1 MSTQSFPKRHP
12 PVLTLL
18 LLTLMLVGASV
29 NVPRPQTNPV
39 AQTDLRSIDSL
50 LKVFY
55 ESLSFPEGKS
65 PDWDRFRNLF
75 ASATS
80 PCIRI
85 AGDSVMQM
93 DRESFIAF
101 FGGRIKQGTLRSFEE
116 KEIGRTGEYYGGLAQ
131 VFSTYEKKMNLADQA
146 KPIRGINSFQ
156 LFFKSNRW
164 WIASVTWQ
172 DESPDKPIPKKY
184 LGQH

>member
-1 MSTQSFPKRHP
+1 MPTQSFPKYQ
-12 PVLTLL
+12 LAILILL
-18 LLTLMLVGASV
+18 LSALMLAGASV
-29 NVPRPQTNPV
+29 SVPQSQANPS
-39 AQTDLRSIDSL
+39 AQTDLHSIDSL

-75 ASATS
+75 ASATG

-101 FGGRIKQGTLRSFEE
+101 FSGRIKQGTLKSFKEE
-116 KEIGRTGEYYGGLAQ
+116 EIARTGEYYGSLAQ
-131 VFSTYEKKMNLADQA
+131 VFSTYVKQMNLAAGA

-156 LFFKSNRW
+156 LVFKKDRW

-172 DESPDKPIPKKY
+172 DESPDKPIPEKY
-184 LGQH
+184 LGRH

>member
-1 MSTQSFPKRHP
+1 MSTQSFPKHHL
-12 PVLTLL
+12 PVLNLFFM
-18 LLTLMLVGASV
+18 TLMLVVTTA
-29 NVPRPQTNPV
+29 NVARTQTNP
-39 AQTDLRSIDSL
+39 RSIDSL

-75 ASATS
+75 TSATS

-85 AGDSVMQM
+85 TGDSVMQM
-93 DRESFIAF
+93 DREGFIAF
-101 FGGRIKQGTLRSFEE
+101 FGGRITKGTLKSFEE
-116 KEIGRTGEYYGGLAQ
+116 KEIKRTGEYYGSLAQ
-131 VFSTYEKKMNLADQA
+131 IFSTYEKRMNLADQV

-156 LFFKSNRW
+156 LIYKKDRW

-172 DESPDKPIPKKY
+172 DESPDKLIPSKY
-184 LGQH
+184 LEQH

>member
-116 KEIGRTGEYYGGLAQ
+116 KEIGRTGEHYGSLAQ
-131 VFSTYEKKMNLADQA
+131 VFSTYEKRMNLADQA

-156 LFFKSNRW
+156 LFFKKDRW
-164 WIASVTWQ
+164 WITSVTWQ

>member
-1 MSTQSFPKRHP
+1 
-12 PVLTLL
+12 
-18 LLTLMLVGASV
+18 MLFGASV
-29 NVPRPQTNPV
+29 NVARTQTNPT
-39 AQTDLRSIDSL
+39 AQTNLRSIDSL
-50 LKVFY
+50 LKLFY
-55 ESLSFPEGKS
+55 ESLSFPEGKA

-101 FGGRIKQGTLRSFEE
+101 FSGRIRQGTLRSFEE
-116 KEIGRTGEYYGGLAQ
+116 KEIRRTGEYYGSLAQ

-156 LFFKSNRW
+156 LIFKHDRW

-172 DESPDKPIPKKY
+172 DESPEKPVPKKY
-184 LGQH
+184 LRQH